1 MQVFIYTRTEQQARE
16 LDEQLWTFKSD
27 SFIPHCV
34 IFADFFSDSKAKSDN
49 FNYPVLIKAAD
60 TNDDT
65 IMAKQGSDWSENNFP
80 DKSFQDNALLINLSR
95 SIPAFIQH
103 FERIAEMVDKDEDEK
118 QQARA
123 RYRIYRQQGHTIN
136 KYDL

>member
-34 IFADFFSDSKAKSDN
+34 IFDDFFSDTKAKSDN
-49 FNYPVLIKAAD
+49 FSYPVIIKAAD

-65 IMAKQGSDWSENNFP
+65 IMAKQGSDLSENNFP
-80 DKSFQDNALLINLSR
+80 YKSFQDNGLLINLSR

-103 FERIAEMVDKDEDEK
+103 FERIAEMVDEDEK
-118 QQARA
+118 QQARE
-123 RYRIYRQQGHTIN
+123 RYRIYRQQGHNLN